1 MRDSEKN
8 VGRADHNL
16 EGARS
21 VSNESLIDKAT
32 GDSDSGPTGDNP
44 DRRAH
49 GTHGRGRDQEKV
61 QEDVPSDPDGAR
73 GSDRGGSAS
82 WGSEGSGGSV
92 KDKRS
97 PDR

>member
-1 MRDSEKN
+1 MRESEKN

-21 VSNESLIDKAT
+21 IAGDQPIDNAT
-32 GDSDSGPTGDNP
+32 GNTGPTGDNP
-44 DRRAH
+44 DRHAH
-49 GTHGRGRDQEKV
+49 GTHGKGRDEERV
-61 QEDVPSDPDGAR
+61 QEDIASEPDGAR
-73 GSDRGGSAS
+73 GTDRGTAS